1 MTTPGMTR
9 SRRGTARADCA
20 GGFGP
25 RRSDSSAR
33 RALSGRTMGIM
44 EVEFKKHVL
53 PNGLTIIAECDPASH
68 SAAIGYFVKTGA
80 RDEATRVM
88 GVSHFLEH
96 MMFKGT
102 PNRTAEQIN
111 RDFDVIG
118 AKNNAYTS
126 GEMTCF
132 HATVLA
138 EHCLGKGSAGEIL
151 ADMLRPALRKEDFD
165 TEKNVILEEI
175 AMYEDN
181 PFWVLYERVVEE
193 HFAGSHPAAQRHP
206 LSHRVLGTKQTITD
220 LSIEQM
226 RDYFQARYSADNT
239 VVAMAGRIDF
249 DRAVDE
255 INRLCGSWQRT
266 GARRTPGGPALQDRA
281 LELRDEKINRAYLIT
296 LSPAPAFD
304 DERRYAASLAAQVL
318 GGPDNSRLHWAL
330 IETGLAEQAEV
341 GYEPKDGCGDM
352 LVFCACDP
360 ERREEIWTILE
371 KQIGELV
378 ETITDDDLEKIRC
391 KAATGVTL
399 AGERPGGRMQ
409 RLGRQWT
416 YLGKYTTLEEELK
429 AINAVTVEDVREVIR
444 AFPFRP
450 RTVGWLLPK

>member
-1 MTTPGMTR
+1 M
-9 SRRGTARADCA
+9 DV
-20 GGFGP
+20 
-25 RRSDSSAR
+25 D
-33 RALSGRTMGIM
+33 
-44 EVEFKKHVL
+44 FKKHVL
-53 PNGLTIIAECDPASH
+53 GNGLTIIAECDPSAH

-80 RDEATRVM
+80 RDEDARVM

-102 PNRTAEQIN
+102 PKRSAEQIN
-111 RDFDVIG
+111 RDFDRIG

-126 GEMTCF
+126 SEMTCF

-138 EHCLGKGSAGEIL
+138 EHAFGDGGANEIL

-193 HFAGSHPAAQRHP
+193 HFAGPSGANASHPLA
-206 LSHRVLGTKQTITD
+206 HRVLGTKQTITD

-226 RDYFQARYSADNT
+226 RDYFQRRYSADNT
-239 VVAMAGRIDF
+239 VVALAGRVDF
-249 DRAVDE
+249 DRAVEE
-255 INRLCGSWQRT
+255 ISALCGSWQRT
-266 GARRTPGGPALQDRA
+266 GASRTPGGPALQDRF
-281 LELRDEKINRAYLIT
+281 LELRDEKVNRAYLIT
-296 LSPAPAFD
+296 LSPAPGSGD
-304 DERRYAASLAAQVL
+304 PRRYAASLAAQVL

-352 LVFCACDP
+352 LVFCACEP
-360 ERREEIWTILE
+360 GRREEIWSILE
-371 KQIGELV
+371 KQIGALAS
-378 ETITDDDLEKIRC
+378 TLTDDDLEKIRC

-399 AGERPGGRMQ
+399 AGERPSGRMQ

-416 YLGKYTTLEEELK
+416 YLGAYTTLEDELR
-429 AINAVTVEDVREVIR
+429 AINAVSVQDVREVLR
-444 AFPFRP
+444 AYPFSP
-450 RTVGWLLPK
+450 RTVGWLLPG

>member
-1 MTTPGMTR
+1 MDV
-9 SRRGTARADCA
+9 A
-20 GGFGP
+20 
-25 RRSDSSAR
+25 
-33 RALSGRTMGIM
+33 
-44 EVEFKKHVL
+44 FKEHVL
-53 PNGLTIIAECDPASH
+53 PNGLTIIAECDPTSH

-80 RDEATRVM
+80 RDEDARVM

-102 PNRTAEQIN
+102 PKRSAEQIN
-111 RDFDVIG
+111 RDFDSIG

-138 EHCLGKGSAGEIL
+138 DYGFGPGSANEIL
-151 ADMLRPALRKEDFD
+151 ADMLRPALRTEDFD

-193 HFAGSHPAAQRHP
+193 HFAGSNPAAPPHP
-206 LSHRVLGTKQTITD
+206 LSHRVLGTKQSITD

-226 RDYFQARYSADNT
+226 RDYFSRRYSADNT

-249 DRAVDE
+249 DQAVNE
-255 INRLCGSWQRT
+255 IGALCGSWQRT
-266 GARRTPGGPALQDRA
+266 GATRTPGGPPLQDRS
-281 LELRDEKINRAYLIT
+281 LELRDEKVNRAYLIT
-296 LSPAPAFD
+296 LSPAPAFN

-360 ERREEIWTILE
+360 ERRDDIWEILE
-371 KQIGELV
+371 KQIRDLAS
-378 ETITDDDLEKIRC
+378 TLTDDDLEKIRC

-416 YLGKYTTLEEELK
+416 YLGTYTTLEEELK
-429 AINAVTVEDVREVIR
+429 AINAVTVDDVREVIR